1 MRTHL
6 PLYTYL
12 ILNPILPCPTLL
24 QLKHTLTLHI
34 LTTLLLLRPLAPT
47 FALALAIPTPY
58 NIQQQYPTPAHI
70 PSPQAPSH
78 YSSLQE
84 VQDLSKIIAFEAWTN
99 AISEKMSGYNYYRVG
114 NVRGENLESFTI
126 LLILHPIPCHPYPP
140 ADLFKSQCF
149 ARFLSSPPPTPPL
162 LPSYDVVFRV
172 QLAVQQLYYVIACL
186 FFFCLTY

>member
-114 NVRGENLESFTI
+114 NVRGKTSK
-126 LLILHPIPCHPYPP
+126 
-140 ADLFKSQCF
+140 ASQ
-149 ARFLSSPPPTPPL
+149 
-162 LPSYDVVFRV
+162 SY
-172 QLAVQQLYYVIACL
+172 L
-186 FFFCLTY
+186 FFILFLVIRIRLRTCLNRNVSRGFSLHLLLLLLFFPRTMLCFESNQQYNSCITLLLAYSFSA